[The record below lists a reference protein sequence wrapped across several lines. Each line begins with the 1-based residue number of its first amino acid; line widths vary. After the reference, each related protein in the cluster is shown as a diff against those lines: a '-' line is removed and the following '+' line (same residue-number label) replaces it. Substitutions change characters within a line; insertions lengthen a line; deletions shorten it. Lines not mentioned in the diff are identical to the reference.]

1 MHFHYDAIPQD
12 LINVDDNRERGFDS
26 WFAPEDSKRLKEVP
40 TGYGLMHNKQQLIAM
55 IINALIIDD
64 SL

>member
-1 MHFHYDAIPQD
+1 MIIEKGD
-12 LINVDDNRERGFDS
+12 LIPGLHQKT
-26 WFAPEDSKRLKEVP
+26 AKEVP